1 MIELKTDQNTLQ
13 PITEYAERITQGQV
27 RGRVVIDVN
36 A

>member
-1 MIELKTDQNTLQ
+1 MTQIRPLTDVPHLADEILKG
-13 PITEYAERITQGQV
+13 AV